1 MKKKYI
7 YVSLLALFALGGC
20 KKELTQVPFN
30 SVIYSN
36 AFVTESD
43 FTNAIRGAY
52 GALRGTGLASDTYY
66 GGQDGGAMSSTPD
79 ILSDNL
85 IINSQGRRSQQT
97 FFNFNYTAD
106 DTWVLWNN
114 AYTTILRAN
123 FILENINKLKDGAL
137 KSDIKA
143 EALALRALAH
153 FDLLRTYSKKYIG
166 AADGDLGVPY
176 VTSTDPTLVPS
187 RDPLKKS
194 YDLVVADF
202 IAAKA
207 GIALDNGVGRMHK
220 AAVEALLG
228 RVYLYMGQWQNCV
241 TESSN
246 AITDAPA
253 ANALAS
259 VATFPSIW
267 LDQSENDVLFKVN
280 FLDPDNITI
289 GVGYG
294 QASPAGVK
302 PEYSVEYNLFT
313 LYANNDVRK
322 AAYIGQTVFNGF
334 NFNYV
339 KKYEGRAVGNANVVD
354 YKVIRMG
361 EVYLNRAE
369 ANYNLNNASSNSLA
383 LQDINTLESNRY
395 IGYTNQLL
403 IGQALS
409 DEIQLQR
416 RLELAFEGSR
426 FYDLKRQGL
435 AVARTTFG
443 DRADGSG
450 LPPAKS
456 GIPANSPKFQLPIP
470 TFTIN
475 GNPNIQQ
482 NPQ

>member
-1 MKKKYI
+1 MKNT
-7 YVSLLALFALGGC
+7 YVYASLLVLFALGGC
-20 KKELTQVPFN
+20 EKELTQLPFN
-30 SVIYSN
+30 SVSTDN

-52 GALRGTGLASDTYY
+52 GALRGDSYY
-66 GGQDGGAMSSTPD
+66 GGQDGGAISSTPD
-79 ILSDNL
+79 ILTDNL
-85 IINSQGRRSQQT
+85 IINSQGRKSQQP
-97 FFNFNYTAD
+97 FFNFTYTAD
-106 DTWVLWNN
+106 DTWGLWNN

-137 KSDIKA
+137 KNNIKA

-166 AADGDLGVPY
+166 AADGDLGIPY
-176 VTSTDPTLVPS
+176 VTSTDPTLVPA

-202 IAAKA
+202 IAAKT

-228 RVYLYMGQWQNCV
+228 RVYLYMGLWQNCV
-241 TESSN
+241 NESSN

-267 LDQSENDVLFKVN
+267 LDQTESDVLFKVN
-280 FLDPDNITI
+280 FLDPDNIPI

-294 QASPAGVK
+294 QASPAGVR
-302 PEYSVEYNLFT
+302 PEYSVEYSLFT
-313 LYANNDVRK
+313 LYTSDDVRK

-339 KKYEGRAVGNANVVD
+339 KKYAGRASGNANVVD

-369 ANYNLNNASSNSLA
+369 AYYNLNNVLA

-395 IGYTNQLL
+395 TGYVNKLL
-403 IGQALS
+403 IGQSLA

-416 RLELAFEGSR
+416 RLELAFEGAR

-435 AVARTTFG
+435 AIIRTTFG
-443 DRADGSG
+443 DKADGSG
-450 LPPAKS
+450 LPPAKT
-456 GIPANSPKFQLPIP
+456 GLPANSTKFQLPIP

-475 GNPNIQQ
+475 ANPNIQQ
-482 NPQ
+482 NP

>member
-1 MKKKYI
+1 MKKNFI

-20 KKELTQVPFN
+20 EKELTQVPFN
-30 SVIYSN
+30 SISSNN

-43 FTNAIRGAY
+43 FINAIRGAY
-52 GALRGTGLASDTYY
+52 GALRGASYY
-66 GGQDGGAMSSTPD
+66 GGEDGGAMSSTPD

-85 IINSQGRRSQQT
+85 IINSQGRKSQQT

-106 DTWVLWNN
+106 DTWGLWNN

-123 FILENINKLKDGAL
+123 YILENINKLSDGTF
-137 KSDIKA
+137 KSNVKA

-153 FDLLRTYSKKYIG
+153 FDLLRTYAKKYIG
-166 AADGDLGVPY
+166 ATDSDLGIPY
-176 VTSTDPTLVPS
+176 VTSTDPTLLPS
-187 RDPLKKS
+187 RDLLKKS

-202 IAAKA
+202 VAAKT
-207 GIALDNGVGRMHK
+207 GIAINNGVGRMHK

-241 TESSN
+241 SESTS

-259 VATFPSIW
+259 ASTFPSIW
-267 LDQSENDVLFKVN
+267 LDQSEKDVLFKVN

-302 PEYSVEYNLFT
+302 PEYSVDYNLFT
-313 LYANNDVRK
+313 LYNNNDVRK
-322 AAYIGQTVFNGF
+322 NAYIGQTVFNGF

-339 KKYEGRAVGNANVVD
+339 KKYSGRASGNANVVD

-369 ANYNLNNASSNSLA
+369 ANYNLNTAPSITSA

-395 IGYTNQLL
+395 TNYINKLL
-403 IGQALS
+403 VGQALGN
-409 DEIQLQR
+409 EIQLQR

-435 AVARTTFG
+435 AVSRSSFG
-443 DRADGSG
+443 DRADGTG
-450 LPPAKS
+450 LAAAIT

-482 NPQ
+482 NP